1 LQATKPNQNAKG
13 RSYPI
18 PCVGVVC
25 WRGDEVLLIKRGRAP
40 RLGEWSI
47 PGGKVELGETLG
59 EAALRELLEETGVTA
74 ELAGLI
80 EVYEILEPEYHYV
93 LIDYAAH
100 YVCGEPCAGDDAD
113 EARFVAIDDA
123 LSLVTRDDIVD
134 VLLKSKGKIRVTG
147 DMSQR

>member
-1 LQATKPNQNAKG
+1 LQATKPNSTSQ

-47 PGGKVELGETLG
+47 PGGKVELGETL
-59 EAALRELLEETGVTA
+59 ESASLRELLEETGVTA
-74 ELAGLI
+74 QMAGLV

-100 YVCGEPCAGDDAD
+100 WVSGEPRAGDDAD
-113 EARFVAIDDA
+113 EARFVSIDHVQ
-123 LSLVTRDDIVD
+123 SLVTRDDIID
-134 VLLKSKGKIRVTG
+134 VLLKSKVVVRRTG
-147 DMSQR
+147 EIS

>member
-1 LQATKPNQNAKG
+1 MQATKPKDKSQ

-47 PGGKVELGETLG
+47 PGGKVELGETL
-59 EAALRELLEETGVTA
+59 ETAALRELLEETGVTA
-74 ELAGLI
+74 RVAGLI
-80 EVYEILEPEYHYV
+80 EVYEILEPEFHYV

-100 YVCGEPCAGDDAD
+100 YISGTARAGDDAD
-113 EARFVAIDDA
+113 EARFVHIDEA
-123 LSLVTRDDIVD
+123 LSLVERDDIVD
-134 VLLKSKGKIRVTG
+134 VLLKSKRTIQRTG
-147 DMSQR
+147 EMS